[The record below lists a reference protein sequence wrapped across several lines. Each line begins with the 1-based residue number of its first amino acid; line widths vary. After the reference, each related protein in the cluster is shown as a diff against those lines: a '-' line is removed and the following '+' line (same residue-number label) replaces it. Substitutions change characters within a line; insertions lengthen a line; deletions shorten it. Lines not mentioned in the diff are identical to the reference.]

1 LRSGALSVSVA
12 PVKPSAFLPAAL
24 TLAALAGCGE
34 DTPIR
39 FVEQDA
45 AMNDVAEADADDVV
59 MGFEAPP
66 PLDVRPLDV
75 GDPGGTVLVYAH
87 SDDTLYTV
95 DPTTRNVV
103 RVGSFAF
110 PTDGRMHT
118 MTDLAVDAMGRIT
131 GVTQDA
137 LYTID
142 PMSARC
148 TLIRALPTTNTRV
161 FVGLSW
167 LPVGALDPAAEV
179 LVGGATDGTLWRIDA
194 TTGQTRMVGT
204 LPSGWGISGDL
215 VSIRGAATYATV
227 RRTSGTSTT
236 DTLVTLTFGSG
247 VTMRTIGEVGFRSLY
262 GLGYW
267 RQTLYGFSR
276 AGELIAI
283 AANTGRG
290 TRVSMPAMQFSG
302 AGVTT
307 VASIAPP

>member
-1 LRSGALSVSVA
+1 M
-12 PVKPSAFLPAAL
+12 KPSAFLPAAL
-24 TLAALAGCGE
+24 TLAALAGCGD

-39 FVEQDA
+39 FTEQDA
-45 AMNDVAEADADDVV
+45 AMNDVAAVDADDVV

-66 PLDVRPLDV
+66 PLDVRPVD
-75 GDPGGTVLVYAH
+75 GDTPGTVLVYAH

-95 DPTTRNVV
+95 DPTTRMVQ
-103 RVGSFAF
+103 RIGMFQF
-110 PTDGRMHT
+110 PTDGNMHS

-131 GVTQDA
+131 GVTEDA

-142 PMSARC
+142 PLSARC
-148 TLIRALPTTNTRV
+148 TLIRALPVADRRV
-161 FVGLSW
+161 FVGLTW
-167 LPVGALDPAAEV
+167 LPAGVLDAGAEV
-179 LVGGATDGTLWRIDA
+179 LLGGATDGSLWRINA
-194 TTGQTRMVGT
+194 TTGQTARVGM

-227 RRTSGTSTT
+227 RRTTGTSTT
-236 DTLVTLTFGSG
+236 DTLVTLTFGSS
-247 VTMRTIGEVGFRSLY
+247 VQMRTIGEVGFRSLY

-267 RQTLYGFSR
+267 RQTLYGFTR
-276 AGELIAI
+276 AGELISI
-283 AANTGRG
+283 AASTGRG

>member
-1 LRSGALSVSVA
+1 MTPR
-12 PVKPSAFLPAAL
+12 AFLPAAL
-24 TLAALAGCGE
+24 TLAALAGCGD

-45 AMNDVAEADADDVV
+45 AMNDVAAVDADDVV

-66 PLDVRPLDV
+66 PLDVRPAD
-75 GDPGGTVLVYAH
+75 GDTPGTVLVYAH

-95 DPTTRNVV
+95 DPTTRMVQ
-103 RVGSFAF
+103 RIGMFQF
-110 PTDGRMHT
+110 PTDGNMHS

-131 GVTQDA
+131 GVTEDA

-142 PMSARC
+142 PLSARC
-148 TLIRALPTTNTRV
+148 TLIRALPVADRRV
-161 FVGLSW
+161 FVGLTW
-167 LPVGALDPAAEV
+167 LPAGVLDAGAEV
-179 LVGGATDGTLWRIDA
+179 LLGGATDGSLWRINA
-194 TTGQTRMVGT
+194 TTGQTARVGM

-227 RRTSGTSTT
+227 RRTTGTSTT
-236 DTLVTLTFGSG
+236 DTLVTLTFGSS
-247 VTMRTIGEVGFRSLY
+247 VQMRTIGEVGFRSLY

-267 RQTLYGFSR
+267 RQTLYGFTR
-276 AGELIAI
+276 AGELISI
-283 AANTGRG
+283 AASTGRG